1 MQLSAF
7 FTLGRTLFSLQGF
20 FGAHLTTRGRSEK
33 KVVRNPSFST
43 FSSALAARRVLGI
56 LLSFAVSLSVGSLTL
71 HAAFASHAEVGDI
84 RLIIAPRI
92 LAIATG
98 ILVVVGVASGMFPA
112 IHAANLDPIEA
123 LRYE

>member
-1 MQLSAF
+1 M
-7 FTLGRTLFSLQGF
+7 
-20 FGAHLTTRGRSEK
+20 
-33 KVVRNPSFST
+33 
-43 FSSALAARRVLGI
+43 LGI